1 MYYLNYS
8 AVVSAFKKLI
18 VDRTNKLDNGIIGIL
33 FLMKNSNESEEI
45 SGSKRILFDEKKVEN
60 DINHL
65 FAFQEYISTPLSPNT
80 FFILSENFEKDIL
93 LNIKK
98 EKIDLLSLAIV
109 CLQSEGF
116 ESNLTNEKLINY
128 FIEEFKLPLN
138 FVNTCFEKDIAS
150 VDVNYV
156 LTQTSV
162 YERQKQVSTLIPND
176 SKNPTLVF
184 EGKWLKSLGGSFGQ
198 GAYTQKLTA
207 TSGLKELVFVPSGLL
222 QNSLSY
228 QGQAIKTAI
237 NPFAMNILFFGPSG
251 TGKSTEAR
259 KELERKGVEAQNIKQ
274 ITFHPEYTYSDFV
287 GSLKPNTLYK
297 EGDDL
302 LIYESINGVAPIYQN
317 KEPIVEFRFESGPF
331 VDACINA
338 ANSDPKIPFALIIDE
353 INRGNVPEIMGDIF
367 QLLDREEGTYSNSNS
382 ELQKYLKQN
391 SKNNL
396 FDNGLIIPNNLY
408 IYATIN
414 PADQNVYPLDTAFK
428 RRWKRRFI
436 GINYSHEHCLD
447 WIISICQK
455 DIPWLKFINLVNG
468 YLTNDLEL
476 SEDKQLGQF
485 FIKLSSTPTIDEINE
500 ETLKVISYLWEDIP
514 KSKRSQ
520 VFDSKI
526 KTFGDVYSK
535 LCSDCSLILL
545 FSDVFSAK
553 LNEITELVL
562 TRDELENAENIDS

>member
-8 AVVSAFKKLI
+8 VVVNAFKKLI

-33 FLMKNSNESEEI
+33 FLMKNSNAFEEV
-45 SGSKRILFDEKKVEN
+45 SGSKRIPFDEKRVEN

-65 FAFQEYISTPLSPNT
+65 FAFQEYISTPLNPNT
-80 FFILSENFEKDIL
+80 FFILSESFENDIF

-116 ESNLTNEKLINY
+116 ESDLNNEELINY
-128 FIEEFKLPLN
+128 FIEEFKLPIN
-138 FVNTCFEKDIAS
+138 FVNSCFERDIAS

-156 LTQTSV
+156 STKTTV
-162 YERQKQVSTLIPND
+162 VERVKQVSALITNT
-176 SKNPTLVF
+176 SSNPTLVF

-222 QNSLSY
+222 QNALSY
-228 QGQAIKTAI
+228 QGKAIKTAI
-237 NPFAMNILFFGPSG
+237 NPLAMNVLFFGPSG

-259 KELERKGVEAQNIKQ
+259 KELKEKGVEAQNIKQ

-297 EGDDL
+297 ENDGI
-302 LIYESINGVAPIYQN
+302 LIFESINKVDPLYEN
-317 KEPIVEFRFESGPF
+317 KEPIVEFRFEAGPF

-338 ANSDPKIPFALIIDE
+338 ANGDPKVPYALIIDE

-382 ELQKYLKQN
+382 ELQKYIKQN
-391 SKNNL
+391 CKNDF
-396 FDNGLIIPNNLY
+396 FDNGLIIPDNLY

-428 RRWKRRFI
+428 RRWKRRFM
-436 GINYSHEHCLD
+436 GINDTHEHCID
-447 WIISICQK
+447 WMLTICQK
-455 DIPWLKFINLVNG
+455 DIPWLKFINLINE
-468 YLTNDLEL
+468 YLTDDLEL

-485 FIKLSSTPTIDEINE
+485 FIKLSPTPTVDEINE

-514 KSKRSQ
+514 KSKRPQ

-526 KTFGDVYSK
+526 KTFGDVYSIMY
-535 LCSDCSLILL
+535 LERPLISL
-545 FSDVFSAK
+545 FSDVFSGK
-553 LNEITELVL
+553 LNKITELVL
-562 TRDELENAENIDS
+562 SKDELDNIEDIES